1 MAARA
6 VIHAAGK
13 NGGINMR
20 TESDGRSGIA
30 SGLTQW
36 TSDERRHAGARTH
49 NAQTDRETNTSL
61 FAMTSYRKRAMR
73 KVDLET
79 QVAMYSGKL
88 EAALSQFTVLNG
100 ADAEKHWDEDEV
112 EIEAN
117 NELESRCVTCKN
129 VHTEAEFVDKFEAGD
144 QEKSVQDALEWFDRQ
159 TRVCLKPETRRI
171 LWRMLQTCWRW

>member
-36 TSDERRHAGARTH
+36 TSDEGRHAGARTH

-73 KVDLET
+73 KWIW
-79 QVAMYSGKL
+79 KL
-88 EAALSQFTVLNG
+88 R
-100 ADAEKHWDEDEV
+100 W
-112 EIEAN
+112 
-117 NELESRCVTCKN
+117 RCIL
-129 VHTEAEFVDKFEAGD
+129 A
-144 QEKSVQDALEWFDRQ
+144 S
-159 TRVCLKPETRRI
+159 LKQLFRSSPS
-171 LWRMLQTCWRW
+171 